1 MRKVEAQAIQAIREL
16 THRAEFKG
24 RLFKSGNTEVWQEHK
39 GIAGTIGYQRFI
51 QVRLHGYTIAEFYPD
66 EDKFF
71 LDDCGWQTVTTKS
84 RLNALLGVFNPGA
97 GRVYSEK
104 FEWKLNG
111 DDWTG
116 SVHLPVKFAWDSW
129 QLRQAEKLAR

>member
-16 THRAEFKG
+16 THRADFAG
-24 RLFKSGNTEVWQEHK
+24 RLLKSGNTEVWQEHI
-39 GIAGTIGYQRFI
+39 GIAHTIGYERLI
-51 QVRLHGYTIAEFYPD
+51 KVKLHGYTIATFYPQLD
-66 EDKFF
+66 SFK

-84 RLNALLGVFNPGA
+84 RINALLGVFNPGA

-104 FEWKLNG
+104 FEWKFNG

-116 SVHLPVKFAWDSW
+116 SVYLPVKFAWDSR

>member
-39 GIAGTIGYQRFI
+39 GIAHTPGYERVITVQ
-51 QVRLHGYTIAEFYPD
+51 LHGNEIARFYPD
-66 EDKFF
+66 EDTFEIS
-71 LDDCGWQTVTTKS
+71 DAGWRTVTTKS
-84 RLNALLGVFNPGA
+84 RINALLGVFNPGA

-104 FEWKLNG
+104 FDWKLNG
-111 DDWTG
+111 EDWTG
-116 SVHLPVKFAWDSW
+116 SVYLPVEFAWDSW